1 MQVQV
6 QVKAQ
11 AQMQASDKAKQSV
24 RRRID
29 GWLVLDKP
37 QNLTS
42 TAALGA
48 AKRLLAA
55 EKGGHSGTLDP
66 LATGVLPLAFGQA
79 TKTVPWVMASE
90 KTYRFTVRWGVETDT
105 DDAEGKVVRESDLRP
120 SRAAIEKALVNFR
133 GQVRQVPPSFSALKL
148 AGVRAYDLARS
159 GETPDLPERT
169 VSVFAFDLLEVLPD
183 QAEFMVRCGS
193 GTYVRALARDLG
205 RDLHCLGH
213 ITALRRT
220 AVGGFGEADAISLDR
235 LSELS
240 DADSAE
246 AVLLPVA
253 AGLSSLP
260 SLVLDAPAA
269 TRLTNGQTVEL
280 ASKALQPEGAT
291 EALESLK
298 DGTTIAVFTNGTA
311 GKAGGLLAI
320 AESSQGLLKPLK
332 LFPLPQK

>member
-1 MQVQV
+1 M
-6 QVKAQ
+6 KAQ

-48 AKRLLAA
+48 AKRLLSAK
-55 EKGGHSGTLDP
+55 KGGHSGTLDP

-133 GQVRQVPPSFSALKL
+133 GQVRQVPPAFSALKL
-148 AGVRAYDLARS
+148 AGVRAYDLAR
-159 GETPDLPERT
+159 GGKTPDLPERT
-169 VSVFAFDLLEVLPD
+169 VSVFAFDLLEALPD

-280 ASKALQPEGAT
+280 ASKALQPEA
-291 EALESLK
+291 LK
-298 DGTTIAVFTNGTA
+298 DGTTIAVFTHGTA

-332 LFPLPQK
+332 LFPPPK